1 MIHEVCVRR
10 RVGQMEAAS
19 PQDGANAGEL
29 THEALLRCLV
39 MSVGK
44 PFSKF

>member
-1 MIHEVCVRR
+1 MRGGGEGHERKEK
-10 RVGQMEAAS
+10 GS
-19 PQDGANAGEL
+19 PWDGANAGEL

-44 PFSKF
+44 PLSKF